1 MEWLLYLQKAFDTVN
16 HSILLDKVNAL
27 GFSCTV
33 KSWLASYLT
42 GRVPK
47 VEVGGI
53 LSEGKIVNNGV
64 SQCSVLGPLLFLL
77 YINDIQADFYKG
89 WIQTEA

>member
-1 MEWLLYLQKAFDTVN
+1 M
-16 HSILLDKVNAL
+16 
-27 GFSCTV
+27 
-33 KSWLASYLT
+33 
-42 GRVPK
+42 
-47 VEVGGI
+47 GGI